1 MLIDEETGKTR
12 NERTQKL
19 AKRCKTTA
27 RSLFRVLAGG
37 RPSLVVSV
45 AIQRASK
52 GAILPEEWL

>member
-12 NERTQKL
+12 DERAKKL
-19 AKRCKTTA
+19 AKKCKLPA
-27 RSLFRVLAGG
+27 RSLFRFLAGG
-37 RPSLVVSV
+37 RPSLTAAV